1 MNRRQ
6 MLMALGAPVGP
17 GPRTRL
23 RVPMVVSKGDPAG
36 IEATIDGKPTNV
48 QRLKGPS
55 SDLVVLLV
63 LDFSGDT
70 VFPEAARAAMETAIG
85 QLPANVWI
93 AVLRSQDGLRVLLD
107 PSGDHPAIIAAIHA
121 YSGGGKTG
129 LLETVEDAAKLGDR
143 LLEKSVA
150 RVAVVFCT
158 DGNIHNYRE
167 DFTNP
172 VINSSDSR
180 DLSRRF
186 PDQLIRE
193 KVQKV
198 TDGLLG
204 TETPL
209 WLIHVHD
216 RVDSI
221 NDAYQ
226 RGLQQLAE
234 ATGGS
239 ATICR
244 GLSEIPEGVA
254 EVFAQVR
261 EHWSVIVALPAG
273 QGRSAVVSLSAPD
286 CEMTYRQRF
295 SVRR

>member
-1 MNRRQ
+1 
-6 MLMALGAPVGP
+6 MLMAFGAPVGGA

-23 RVPMVVSKGDPAG
+23 RVPMSVAIGDPAG
-36 IEATIDGKPTNV
+36 IEATIDGRPATV
-48 QRLKGPS
+48 QRMKGPS

-70 VFPEAARAAMETAIG
+70 AFPEATRTALETAVAEM
-85 QLPANVWI
+85 PANAWI
-93 AVLRSQDGLRVLLD
+93 AVLRAQDGLRVLLD
-107 PSGDHPAIIAAIHA
+107 PSGDQAAIIAAIQA
-121 YSGGGKTG
+121 YAGGGKAG
-129 LLETVEDAAKLGDR
+129 LLETVEDAARLGDR
-143 LLEKSVA
+143 LLDKSAA

-158 DGNIHNYRE
+158 DGSIYNYRE

-209 WLIHVHD
+209 WLIHVHY
-216 RVDSI
+216 RVDPI
-221 NDAYQ
+221 NEAYQ

-239 ATICR
+239 AVICR

-254 EVFAQVR
+254 GVFAHVR
-261 EHWSVIVALPAG
+261 EHWSVVVTLPTG
-273 QGRSAVVSLSAPD
+273 QGRSAVVSLSAPE
-286 CEMTYRQRF
+286 CEMNYRQRF